1 MKTESQKKKENKK
14 YVSPPEF
21 FSYAASG
28 QKKWKV
34 FFTAPS
40 VHAERVA
47 RRERDTSPATENQ
60 RSEETDVAG
69 ELLNDSVE
77 SPHPTMAAQHPH
89 AADF

>member
-1 MKTESQKKKENKK
+1 MQRPDKKN
-14 YVSPPEF
+14 
-21 FSYAASG
+21 
-28 QKKWKV
+28 WKV

>member
-1 MKTESQKKKENKK
+1 MQHPDKNKLES
-14 YVSPPEF
+14 
-21 FSYAASG
+21 
-28 QKKWKV
+28 